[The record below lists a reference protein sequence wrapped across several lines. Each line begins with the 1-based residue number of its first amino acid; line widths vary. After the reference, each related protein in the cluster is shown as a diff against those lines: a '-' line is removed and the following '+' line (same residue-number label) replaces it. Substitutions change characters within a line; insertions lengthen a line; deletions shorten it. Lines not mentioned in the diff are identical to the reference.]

1 MPLVRHCHSL
11 VPAKNPE
18 NPGKTLENSGKIQ
31 SFHQKYPLVNIQK
44 TMENH
49 HCSWENPLLMAIFNS
64 YVELPEGIRTR
75 CHVFYSVTCEKTE
88 IVSIC
93 FYMKWLDV
101 WFHPKEKCKNYK
113 YPSIPTNGG
122 GMAVKMV
129 LNTMKWWLKGAYT
142 LITLQKWSQVIK
154 NKEIVFSGF
163 QGPQDVF
170 NWKRTWKKNCRLS
183 WFTLK
188 RLGTTPSLCI
198 SSNNIAG
205 VPTCRHCL
213 RLNAL
218 SG

>member
-1 MPLVRHCHSL
+1 
-11 VPAKNPE
+11 
-18 NPGKTLENSGKIQ
+18 
-31 SFHQKYPLVNIQK
+31 
-44 TMENH
+44 
-49 HCSWENPLLMAIFNS
+49 MAIFNS

>member
-1 MPLVRHCHSL
+1 
-11 VPAKNPE
+11 
-18 NPGKTLENSGKIQ
+18 
-31 SFHQKYPLVNIQK
+31 
-44 TMENH
+44 MENH
-49 HCSWENPLLMAIFNS
+49 HFSWENPLLMAIFNS

-170 NWKRTWKKNCRLS
+170 NWKRTWKKTAAWVGSRWSAWGPLRPCASLQ
-183 WFTLK
+183 
-188 RLGTTPSLCI
+188 TTSQASLP
-198 SSNNIAG
+198 ADTAF
-205 VPTCRHCL
+205 V
-213 RLNAL
+213 
-218 SG
+218 